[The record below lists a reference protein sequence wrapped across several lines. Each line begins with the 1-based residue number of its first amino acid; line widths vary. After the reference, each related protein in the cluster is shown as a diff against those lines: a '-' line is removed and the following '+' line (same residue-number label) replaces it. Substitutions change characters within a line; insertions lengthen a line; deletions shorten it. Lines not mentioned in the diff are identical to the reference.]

1 MIYWGCGWHRAFAL
15 MGLRS
20 WGKIDNKQKTQTM
33 EEVREAMEKN
43 PSRPVLRSKG
53 LWGGAALT
61 VTFELKP
68 QKVEQQGWGDSSE
81 TGACQAVGSMNS
93 GALQQRDG
101 GFSVHRLLKWRGS
114 WWEGTTIKDK
124 ESWWSRR
131 VSTRMCPRALSQ
143 VHGPVIKCYSFYDT
157 SCCFSQALPSGGSMV
172 HPGRNNGHGIRATLQ
187 TLHRLS
193 PQSPHKRQAFCL
205 DFNLEFSSTPRGIAF
220 ILCPWWPPGWSPI
233 KGCTFWGK
241 LEHHR

>member
-1 MIYWGCGWHRAFAL
+1 
-15 MGLRS
+15 
-20 WGKIDNKQKTQTM
+20 M

-101 GFSVHRLLKWRGS
+101 G
-114 WWEGTTIKDK
+114 
-124 ESWWSRR
+124 
-131 VSTRMCPRALSQ
+131 
-143 VHGPVIKCYSFYDT
+143 
-157 SCCFSQALPSGGSMV
+157 GGS
-172 HPGRNNGHGIRATLQ
+172 
-187 TLHRLS
+187 LHTD
-193 PQSPHKRQAFCL
+193 C
-205 DFNLEFSSTPRGIAF
+205 
-220 ILCPWWPPGWSPI
+220 
-233 KGCTFWGK
+233 
-241 LEHHR
+241 